1 MIYTNNDIYSAE
13 PASFAGA
20 PPRVENRI
28 AVQKVSSGV
37 ADTFTPEKPKV
48 TLRNYFPENWLFE
61 LVAVEEGKKQIQ
73 KDLIS
78 PHTITSWEAEA
89 VCMSSQYG
97 LGVSK
102 PSSLLV
108 SQDFFAEIRFPYSVK
123 KDEVFPLNISVFNY
137 IDAELPI
144 KVTVITAEDELRIA
158 KENMEL
164 CIGAKDNK
172 VLSLKSSALKLG
184 EIDVKVEAKIDNS
197 IKNCKSVEEGNGYT
211 DTLVKQLRVKPEGV
225 PVEKVESDF
234 KCFESG
240 KESFKL
246 SKLEVPDDAVS
257 QSERAWVYVTGDIMA
272 PALENVGN
280 LVRLPTGC
288 GEQNMVGLVPNI
300 YLLQYLDNTNQKEPE
315 LEKKAKEYM
324 EIGYKRQQ
332 KYRHSNGAY
341 SIWGDKGDKDG
352 STWLTAF
359 VVKSFSEA
367 SEYID
372 VDKDLVQKS
381 ANWLLK
387 GQMENGC
394 FRKRGYI
401 HSSYLKG
408 GGSDDSLTPFV
419 ATALLEARSRMGV
432 TVEPRKLME
441 SIDCMLKMVNTT
453 DIYSTIVTAHTA
465 NLLESKIKKA
475 SSNEKNELTGLKMLE
490 SNKLKLENLM
500 EELAQ
505 KVNTSEPGSK
515 FWDNERKMNR
525 WGYYYTTSEG
535 IEMTAYN
542 VMSYVLRDEV
552 PEALDS
558 VKWLARQRNSQG
570 GFISTQDTVVALQ
583 ALSMY
588 AQRVTR
594 IPLDMTVDIT
604 ERHETVNKLNT
615 FTLNE
620 GNALLLQTQ
629 KLTQLPSKLVLDT
642 EGAGCAMVQTV
653 LRYNMPEVQE
663 DNGFTI
669 TAQGNTNTIDDP
681 SLTICAAYTGEE
693 EQTGMVIIEVEM
705 VTGWEAV
712 NPESL
717 KNEVDSGVQRV
728 EQDDKENKV
737 VLYFDSMPKKEKC
750 IDLELKQVMDVE
762 DTKDALVTIYDYYDR
777 SETASV
783 LYNLI

>member
-1 MIYTNNDIYSAE
+1 MN
-13 PASFAGA
+13 
-20 PPRVENRI
+20 
-28 AVQKVSSGV
+28 
-37 ADTFTPEKPKV
+37 
-48 TLRNYFPENWLFE
+48 
-61 LVAVEEGKKQIQ
+61 
-73 KDLIS
+73 
-78 PHTITSWEAEA
+78 
-89 VCMSSQYG
+89 SQVG

-102 PSSLLV
+102 PSTLLV
-108 SQDFFAEIRFPYSVK
+108 SQDFFAEIRLPYSVK
-123 KDEVFPLNISVFNY
+123 RGETFPLNVTVFNY
-137 IDAELPI
+137 VDVELPM
-144 KVTVITAEDELRIA
+144 TVKLITSEEEVQSEKSEFEICL
-158 KENMEL
+158 
-164 CIGAKDNK
+164 GPKDNT
-172 VLSLKSSALKLG
+172 VLTLKTQALKLG
-184 EIDVKVEAKIDNS
+184 ELNITVEARITNG
-197 IKNCKSVEEGNGYT
+197 ITNCKDVVQGEGFT
-211 DTLVKQLRVKPEGV
+211 DALVRQLRVKPEGV
-225 PVEKVESDF
+225 EIEKVESDF

-240 KESFKL
+240 KEKFEMST
-246 SKLEVPDDAVS
+246 LEVPKDVVS
-257 QSERAWVYVTGDIMA
+257 DSERAWVYVTGDIMA

-300 YLLQYLDNTNQKEPE
+300 YLMQYLEGTKQSEPE
-315 LEKKAKEYM
+315 LEKKAKEFM
-324 EIGYKRQQ
+324 EIGYNRQQ
-332 KYRHSNGAY
+332 KYNHPNGAY

-367 SEYID
+367 APYIV
-372 VDKDLVQKS
+372 VDTALVQKS
-381 ANWLLK
+381 VNWLME

-394 FRKRGYI
+394 FRKRGYV

-408 GGSDDSLTPFV
+408 GASDDSLTPFV
-419 ATALLEARSRMGV
+419 VTALLEAKSRIGV
-432 TVEPRKLME
+432 KIQDSKLE
-441 SIDCMLKMVNTT
+441 EAVDCMLRTANTS
-453 DIYSTIVTAHTA
+453 DLYSTIVTAHAA
-465 NLLESKIKKA
+465 NLLV
-475 SSNEKNELTGLKMLE
+475 
-490 SNKLKLENLM
+490 LKLETESEARPVYNIEMTEERMDKIESLM
-500 EELAQ
+500 NAIVSQ
-505 KVNTSEPGSK
+505 ANTSEAGSR
-515 FWDNERKMNR
+515 FWDNERKVSK
-525 WGYYYTTSEG
+525 WGYYYTSSEAV
-535 IEMTAYN
+535 EMTAYN
-542 VMSYVLRDEV
+542 VMSFVLRDEV
-552 PEALDS
+552 PNALDS

-570 GFISTQDTVVALQ
+570 GFVSTQDTVVALQ

-594 IPLDMTVDIT
+594 IPLDMTVDVT
-604 ERHETVNKLNT
+604 EKHETVNKLNT

-653 LRYNMPEVQE
+653 LRYNMPEVQK

-681 SLTICAAYTGEE
+681 SLTICAAYTGAE
-693 EQTGMVIIEVEM
+693 EQTGMVLIEIEM

-728 EQDDKENKV
+728 ELDDKENKV

-762 DTKDALVTIYDYYDR
+762 DAKDAVVTIYDYYNRDE
-777 SETASV
+777 SASV

>member
-1 MIYTNNDIYSAE
+1 VQLRGKSLFKSSDVFENFYCREYSA
-13 PASFAGA
+13 
-20 PPRVENRI
+20 
-28 AVQKVSSGV
+28 
-37 ADTFTPEKPKV
+37 
-48 TLRNYFPENWLFE
+48 
-61 LVAVEEGKKQIQ
+61 
-73 KDLIS
+73 
-78 PHTITSWEAEA
+78 PHTITTWVGEAI
-89 VCMSSQYG
+89 CMNSQVG

-108 SQDFFAEIRFPYSVK
+108 SQDFFAEIRLPYSVK
-123 KDEVFPLNISVFNY
+123 RGETFPLNVTVFNY
-137 IDAELPI
+137 VDVELPM
-144 KVTVITAEDELRIA
+144 TVKLITSEEEVQSEKSEFEICL
-158 KENMEL
+158 
-164 CIGAKDNK
+164 GPKDNT
-172 VLSLKSSALKLG
+172 VLTLKTQALKLG
-184 EIDVKVEAKIDNS
+184 ELNITVEARITNG
-197 IKNCKSVEEGNGYT
+197 ITNCKDVVQGEGFT
-211 DTLVKQLRVKPEGV
+211 DALVRQLRVKPEGV
-225 PVEKVESDF
+225 EIEKVESDF

-240 KESFKL
+240 KEKFEMST
-246 SKLEVPDDAVS
+246 LEVPKDVVS
-257 QSERAWVYVTGDIMA
+257 DSERAWVYVTGDIMA

-300 YLLQYLDNTNQKEPE
+300 YLLQYLEGTKQSEPE
-315 LEKKAKEYM
+315 LEKKAKEFM
-324 EIGYKRQQ
+324 EIGYNRQQ
-332 KYRHSNGAY
+332 KYNHPNGAY

-367 SEYID
+367 APYIV
-372 VDKDLVQKS
+372 VDTALVQKS
-381 ANWLLK
+381 VNWLME

-394 FRKRGYI
+394 FRKRGYV

-408 GGSDDSLTPFV
+408 GASDDSLTPFV
-419 ATALLEARSRMGV
+419 VTALLEAKSRIGV
-432 TVEPRKLME
+432 KIQDSKLE
-441 SIDCMLKMVNTT
+441 EAVDCMLRAANTS
-453 DIYSTIVTAHTA
+453 DLYSTIVTAHAA
-465 NLLESKIKKA
+465 NLLVS
-475 SSNEKNELTGLKMLE
+475 
-490 SNKLKLENLM
+490 KLETKSENKRKNLENIEMTEERM
-500 EELAQ
+500 EKIESLMNAIVSQ
-505 KVNTSEPGSK
+505 ANTSEAGSR
-515 FWDNERKMNR
+515 FWDNERKLSK
-525 WGYYYTTSEG
+525 WGYYFTSSEAV
-535 IEMTAYN
+535 EMTAYN
-542 VMSYVLRDEV
+542 VMSFVLRDEV
-552 PEALDS
+552 PNALDS

-570 GFISTQDTVVALQ
+570 GFVSTQDTVVALQ

-594 IPLDMTVDIT
+594 IPLDMTVDVT
-604 ERHETVNKLNT
+604 EKHETVNKLNT

-653 LRYNMPEVQE
+653 LRYNMPEVQK

-681 SLTICAAYTGEE
+681 SLTICAAYTGAE
-693 EQTGMVIIEVEM
+693 EQTGMVLIEIEM
-705 VTGWEAV
+705 VTGWEAI

-728 EQDDKENKV
+728 ELDDKENKV

-762 DTKDALVTIYDYYDR
+762 DAKDAVVTIYDYYNR
-777 SETASV
+777 AETASV

>member
-1 MIYTNNDIYSAE
+1 MN
-13 PASFAGA
+13 
-20 PPRVENRI
+20 
-28 AVQKVSSGV
+28 
-37 ADTFTPEKPKV
+37 
-48 TLRNYFPENWLFE
+48 
-61 LVAVEEGKKQIQ
+61 
-73 KDLIS
+73 
-78 PHTITSWEAEA
+78 
-89 VCMSSQYG
+89 SQVG

-108 SQDFFAEIRFPYSVK
+108 SQDFFAEIRLPYSVK
-123 KDEVFPLNISVFNY
+123 RGETFPLNVTVFNY
-137 IDAELPI
+137 VDVELPM
-144 KVTVITAEDELRIA
+144 TVKLITSEEEVQSEKSEFEICL
-158 KENMEL
+158 
-164 CIGAKDNK
+164 GPKDNT
-172 VLSLKSSALKLG
+172 VLTLKTQALKLG
-184 EIDVKVEAKIDNS
+184 ELNITVEARITNG
-197 IKNCKSVEEGNGYT
+197 ITNCKDVIQGEGFT
-211 DTLVKQLRVKPEGV
+211 DALVRQLRVKPEGV
-225 PVEKVESDF
+225 EIEKVESDF

-240 KESFKL
+240 KEKFEMST
-246 SKLEVPDDAVS
+246 LEVPKDVVS
-257 QSERAWVYVTGDIMA
+257 DSERAWVYVTGDIMA

-300 YLLQYLDNTNQKEPE
+300 YLLQYLEGTKQSEPE
-315 LEKKAKEYM
+315 LEKKAKEFM
-324 EIGYKRQQ
+324 EIGYNRQQ
-332 KYRHSNGAY
+332 KYNHPNGAY

-367 SEYID
+367 APYIV
-372 VDKDLVQKS
+372 VDTALVQKS
-381 ANWLLK
+381 VNWLME

-394 FRKRGYI
+394 FRKRGYV

-408 GGSDDSLTPFV
+408 GASDDSLTPFV
-419 ATALLEARSRMGV
+419 VTALLEAKSRIGV
-432 TVEPRKLME
+432 KIQDSKLE
-441 SIDCMLKMVNTT
+441 EAVDCMLRAANTS
-453 DIYSTIVTAHTA
+453 DLYSTIVTAHAA
-465 NLLESKIKKA
+465 NLLVS
-475 SSNEKNELTGLKMLE
+475 
-490 SNKLKLENLM
+490 KLEKRSEIGRKNLENIEMTEERM
-500 EELAQ
+500 EKIESLMNAIVSQ
-505 KVNTSEPGSK
+505 ANTSEAGSR
-515 FWDNERKMNR
+515 FWDNERKVSK
-525 WGYYYTTSEG
+525 WGYYYTSSEAV
-535 IEMTAYN
+535 EMTAYN
-542 VMSYVLRDEV
+542 VMSFVLRDEV
-552 PEALDS
+552 PNALDS

-570 GFISTQDTVVALQ
+570 GFVSTQDTVVALQ

-594 IPLDMTVDIT
+594 IPLDMTVDVT
-604 ERHETVNKLNT
+604 EKHETVNKLNT

-653 LRYNMPEVQE
+653 LRYNMPEVQK

-681 SLTICAAYTGEE
+681 SLTICAAYTGAE
-693 EQTGMVIIEVEM
+693 EQTGMVLIEIEM
-705 VTGWEAV
+705 VTGWEAI

-728 EQDDKENKV
+728 ELDDKENKV

-762 DTKDALVTIYDYYDR
+762 DAKDAVVTIYDYYNRD
-777 SETASV
+777 ETASV